1 MIAWGREVRMF
12 VPMCLEAMQQEH
24 EADGSGDKSFPVAID
39 RTCILTSQI
48 VDALIGIFSGIKMFP
63 NRMRKNL
70 DLSGGLIMSEKVM
83 LTLGNEMGRQ
93 KAHDVVYDAAQKSVN
108 EGISF
113 EKALA
118 DEGEVAARLS
128 SSQISDL
135 LNPETYTGLCGYF
148 VDKFVD
154 KARKESRDLL

>member
-83 LTLGNEMGRQ
+83 LTLGNEIGRQ
-93 KAHDVVYDAAQKSVN
+93 KAHDVVYNAAQKSVN
-108 EGISF
+108 TIRPYTIS
-113 EKALA
+113 
-118 DEGEVAARLS
+118 
-128 SSQISDL
+128 L
-135 LNPETYTGLCGYF
+135 LHYLGGDTTFSTPRGLHKK
-148 VDKFVD
+148 V
-154 KARKESRDLL
+154 